1 MKIKV
6 NPTRQELL
14 ELKKRLKKAR
24 TGHKL
29 LEDKLENLVQGF
41 LKKVKETKKLQD
53 KIEGELPEIFEDF
66 LKIQN
71 ILGKKEISNFLLGFP
86 QAEIEMREK
95 NTFGVKSQQFEV
107 KNIEEIL
114 DKSLSFSP
122 PSSFLKESHEKLKK
136 VLEDLIRYAS
146 LEQEVKSIAEEI
158 IATKRRV
165 NALEY
170 ILIPEMVKTQ
180 KYIFQK
186 LEEQERFTQS
196 LLMKLKSY
204 LVS

>member
-1 MKIKV
+1 MEIDV

-14 ELKKRLKKAR
+14 ELKKRFKKAK

-53 KIEGELPEIFEDF
+53 KIEKELPEVFEDF
-66 LKIQN
+66 LKLQN

-86 QAEIEMREK
+86 KAEIESEEK
-95 NTFGVKSQQFEV
+95 NTFGVKSREFKI
-107 KNIEEIL
+107 KNKEEIL
-114 DKSLSFSP
+114 NKSLNSSP
-122 PSSFLKESHEKLKK
+122 PGCFLKESHEKSKK
-136 VLEDLIRYAS
+136 VLEDLIKYVS

-170 ILIPEMVKTQ
+170 ILIPEMEKAQ

-186 LEEQERFTQS
+186 LEEQERFNQS
-196 LLMKLKSY
+196 LLMKLKSRIT
-204 LVS
+204 